1 MYLWKIKFQENLIL
15 IFIKISEMN
24 FSNREKLLPK
34 EEMLE
39 ITRPGNRFSIGLPRE
54 TSYHE
59 NRISLIPDAVK
70 TLVNNGHELII
81 ERNAGVSAH
90 ISDTDYAEVGAVLVD
105 TPDEVFKADI
115 ILKVAPLSF
124 QEIQLLKRNSVVISA
139 LHLAVQSKEF
149 FKQLSEKKATA
160 IAFEYIKDKSNAA
173 PVVKSISEIA
183 GTASIQIASEYL
195 SSEKFGNGRML
206 GGFTGISPSEVVI
219 LGAGTVGEYACRLAL
234 GMGALVKVFDNSI
247 YKLHNLKTTIH
258 QNLFTSTIQET
269 ELKRALKTADVV
281 ISAVYSRNGR
291 SPVIITEQ
299 MVESMKQ
306 GAVIVDVSIDQGGC
320 VETSRITTH
329 QNPVF
334 QFAGVT
340 HYCVPNIASRFP
352 QTASTALSNFFAPM
366 LIRAGENGGIEGL
379 LSNDFY
385 LRQGVYLYHGILTN
399 KNIGEHYGMSY
410 QDVDLL
416 IAAFR

>member
-1 MYLWKIKFQENLIL
+1 
-15 IFIKISEMN
+15 MN
-24 FSNREKLLPK
+24 YSNREKILPK

-39 ITRPGNRFSIGLPRE
+39 IAATGKKFSIGLPQE
-54 TSYHE
+54 TSFHE

-81 ERNAGVSAH
+81 ERKAGVSAH
-90 ISDTDYAEVGAVLVD
+90 FSDTEYAEAGAILVD
-105 TPDEVFKADI
+105 TPEEVFKSDV
-115 ILKVAPLSF
+115 ILKVAPLTIN
-124 QEIQLLKRNSVVISA
+124 EISLLKNNPTIISA
-139 LHLAVQSKEF
+139 LHHTAQQKDYFKLLA
-149 FKQLSEKKATA
+149 EKKATA

-195 SSEKFGNGRML
+195 CHEKYGNGRML

-219 LGAGTVGEYACRLAL
+219 LGAGTVGVYACRLAL

-247 YKLHNLKTTIH
+247 YKLHNLKTTIN
-258 QNLFTSTIQET
+258 QNIFTSTIQET
-269 ELKRALKTADVV
+269 ELKRALISADV
-281 ISAVYSRNGR
+281 IICALHSRNGR
-291 SPVIITEQ
+291 SQIVVTEE
-299 MVESMKQ
+299 MVQSMKE

-320 VETSRITTH
+320 VETSKTTSH
-329 QNPVF
+329 DKPVF
-334 QFAGVT
+334 RYAGVT

-352 QTASTALSNFFAPM
+352 QTASRALSNFFAPM
-366 LIRAGENGGIEGL
+366 LIRAGENGGIEAM
-379 LSNDFY
+379 LSNDYYF
-385 LRQGVYLYHGILTN
+385 RQGVYLFHGILTN
-399 KNIGEHYGMSY
+399 KNIGNQFGMSY

>member
-1 MYLWKIKFQENLIL
+1 
-15 IFIKISEMN
+15 MN

-39 ITRPGNRFSIGLPRE
+39 IAKSGKRFSIGLPQE
-54 TSYHE
+54 ISFHE

-70 TLVNNGHELII
+70 TLVNIGHEVII
-81 ERNAGVSAH
+81 ERKAGISAH
-90 ISDTDYAEVGAVLVD
+90 FSDSDYAEVGAILVD
-105 TPDEVFKADI
+105 TPAEVYKADI
-115 ILKVAPLSF
+115 VLKVAPLSVN
-124 QEIQLLKRNSVVISA
+124 EISMLKRNPVVLSA
-139 LHLAVQSKEF
+139 LHLTAQSREY
-149 FKQLSEKKATA
+149 FKLLAEKKTTA

-195 SSEKFGNGRML
+195 SNEKYGNGRML

-281 ISAVYSRNGR
+281 ISAIYSRHGR
-291 SPVIITEQ
+291 SPVIITRE
-299 MVESMKQ
+299 MVESMKE
-306 GAVIVDVSIDQGGC
+306 GSVIVDVSIDQGGC
-320 VETSRITTH
+320 VETSQITTH
-329 QNPVF
+329 ENPVF
-334 QFAGVT
+334 QVAGVT

-366 LIRAGENGGIEGL
+366 LIRAGEYGGIEEL
-379 LSNDFY
+379 LSSDFY

-399 KNIGEHYGMSY
+399 KNIGDQFGLSY
-410 QDVDLL
+410 QDIDLL